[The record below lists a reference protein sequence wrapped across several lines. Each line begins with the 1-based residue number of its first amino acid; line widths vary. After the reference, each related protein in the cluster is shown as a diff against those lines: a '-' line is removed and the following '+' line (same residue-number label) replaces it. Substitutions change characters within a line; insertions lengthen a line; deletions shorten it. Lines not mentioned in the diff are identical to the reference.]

1 MNLSQNFTLKEMEF
15 SNTAYEKGILNKA
28 PEAVINN
35 LKIMC
40 ENLLETL
47 RSELKCSIKISSG
60 YRCPEL
66 NKAVGGRENS
76 KHIKGQAVDIYVD
89 KLSPLELFYYIKNNK
104 EKFDYDQ
111 LIYERTRNK
120 KWVHI
125 SYVSKDKNRKQDFM
139 LEF

>member
-1 MNLSQNFTLKEMEF
+1 MNLSQNFTLEEMEF
-15 SNTAYEKGILNKA
+15 STTANEKGIRNKA
-28 PEAVINN
+28 SEEITSN
-35 LKIMC
+35 LKLLC
-40 ENLLETL
+40 ENLLEVL
-47 RSELKCSIKISSG
+47 RKELKCSIKISSG

-76 KHIKGQAVDIYVD
+76 KHTKGQAVDIYID

-104 EKFDYDQ
+104 DKFDYDQ

-125 SYVSKDKNRKQDFM
+125 SYVSQAENRKQELM
-139 LEF
+139 LVF

>member
-15 SNTAYEKGILNKA
+15 SNTANEKCINNKA
-28 PEAVINN
+28 SDEVINN
-35 LKIMC
+35 LKLMC
-40 ENLLETL
+40 ENLLEVL
-47 RSELKCSIKISSG
+47 RKELKCSIKISSG

-76 KHIKGQAVDIYVD
+76 KHTKGQAVDIYVD
-89 KLSPLELFYYIKNNK
+89 TMSPLELFQFIKRNK
-104 EKFDYDQ
+104 DKFDYDQ

-125 SYVSKDKNRKQDFM
+125 SYVNKQENRKQDFIV
-139 LEF
+139 EF

>member
-1 MNLSQNFTLKEMEF
+1 MNLSQNFTLEEMEF
-15 SNTAYEKGILNKA
+15 SRTAREKGIKNKA
-28 PEAVINN
+28 SEDIINN
-35 LKIMC
+35 LKAMC
-40 ENLLETL
+40 ENLLEKL

-60 YRCPEL
+60 YRCSEL

-76 KHIKGQAVDIYVD
+76 KHTKGQAVDIYID

-104 EKFDYDQ
+104 DKFDYDQ

-125 SYVSKDKNRKQDFM
+125 SYVSHTKNRKQDLM

>member
-1 MNLSQNFTLKEMEF
+1 MNLSQNFTLEEMEF
-15 SNTAYEKGILNKA
+15 SRTAREKGIKNKA
-28 PEAVINN
+28 SEDIINN
-35 LKIMC
+35 LKAMC
-40 ENLLETL
+40 ENLLEKL

-76 KHIKGQAVDIYVD
+76 KHTKGQAVDIYID

-104 EKFDYDQ
+104 DKFDYDQ

-125 SYVSKDKNRKQDFM
+125 SYVSHTKNRKQDLM